1 MKSVEYFGA
10 DKLTL
15 PKELSFELNL
25 DFKKI
30 KDRTIYLND
39 RNLNAKGS
47 LLPLQQNVKK
57 LFRYLDMVIIEPI
70 HL

>member
-15 PKELSFELNL
+15 PKELSFKLNL
-25 DFKKI
+25 DFGKLKG
-30 KDRTIYLND
+30 RTIYLNV

-47 LLPLQQNVKK
+47 LAITTECQKSYSDTL
-57 LFRYLDMVIIEPI
+57 IWS
-70 HL
+70 